1 MIDFNSLWL
10 KAAKEVARLF
20 LQVNGLTD
28 TKELQQVI
36 LEAMGVINDTI
47 DAKAPLAYQTY
58 PEIAKSIC
66 DALQKEAVESMLT
79 IDTTAP
85 SSILTIPFFLRPYS
99 TIPANPTPDVSHN
112 ASCRK

>member
-1 MIDFNSLWL
+1 MLIKGILFDKDGTLIDFNSLWL

-58 PEIAKSIC
+58 PEIAKVSVMHC
-66 DALQKEAVESMLT
+66 KKKLSNRTKSWQD
-79 IDTTAP
+79 
-85 SSILTIPFFLRPYS
+85 SSFPYCLK
-99 TIPANPTPDVSHN
+99 V
-112 ASCRK
+112 

>member
-1 MIDFNSLWL
+1 M
-10 KAAKEVARLF
+10 AAFFFLVCKILLLLCKFFITIFLRCLQKNAVLARLF

-66 DALQKEAVESMLT
+66 DALQKEDVEPDEELAGQQLSVLFEK
-79 IDTTAP
+79 TAEFY
-85 SSILTIPFFLRPYS
+85 L
-99 TIPANPTPDVSHN
+99 
-112 ASCRK
+112 K